1 MAITTFDGFLNSI
14 EDLEE
19 AYFLDQAIRS
29 ECEVGYYNCIRSG
42 NQLIISSNLW
52 ADSLCLASDAAKKSF
67 LERLQERWT
76 IDKGWS
82 IEASYDFKRA
92 NEKDD

>member
-1 MAITTFDGFLNSI
+1 MAITDFNCFLNNI
-14 EDLEE
+14 EDLED

-42 NQLIISSNLW
+42 NQLIVSSNLW
-52 ADSLCLASDAAKKSF
+52 TDSLCLASDSAKEYF
-67 LERLQERWT
+67 LDRLQERWA

>member
-1 MAITTFDGFLNSI
+1 M
-14 EDLEE
+14 ED

-29 ECEVGYYNCIRSG
+29 ENDFGYYECKRTG
-42 NQLIISSNLW
+42 DQLIVSSLNW
-52 ADSLCLASDAAKKSF
+52 ADSLCLASESAKEYF
-67 LERLQERWT
+67 LDILKERWA